1 MQFGDN
7 GPNLG
12 FGSPTWI
19 FTRQNV
25 SEGLGVGAAAV
36 GSAFTFGLWD
46 GGNASCD
53 ASFQVSRTLGGI
65 GRDALLSTVPV
76 DRLLNG
82 FAPDAAEMA
91 ANTLRFTEGTPVQ
104 MADGRVRPIQTVKT
118 GDLVQTKDPQTGK
131 IGAGK
136 VTKTSV
142 RQAPATVALKFST
155 GEVIEC
161 TPEHPFY
168 VDGVGFAPAGRLG
181 IGTSIVTRAGPVVQV
196 TKVERHDK
204 PATVYNF
211 TVEDS
216 HTYFVGTANG
226 GLWVHNDCWRL
237 QPNED
242 AVGPHSSFKYDDTGR
257 VIHYETYKPNDHVEA
272 GWITEKRFDGVG
284 RSHFDKGSGE
294 YIDTPHV
301 HAPNKPN
308 GPLDNVRR
316 PGVEEYPHGY

>member
-25 SEGLGVGAAAV
+25 SERLGVGAAAV

-168 VDGVGFAPAGRLG
+168 VEGVGFTPAGQLG
-181 IGTSIVTRAGPVVQV
+181 IGTSIVTRAGPAVQV
-196 TKVERHDK
+196 TKVERQDA
-204 PATVYNF
+204 PVTVYNF
-211 TVEDS
+211 TVQDG
-216 HTYFVGTANG
+216 HTYFVGTVNG
-226 GLWVHNDCWRL
+226 GLWVHNDCGLTTVLGHLEDTAVAKNWPNHNVLNISDWTLEKNMQWL
-237 QPNED
+237 QSAIDRGDSLYLASEPRP
-242 AVGPHSSFKYDDTGR
+242 GPSVFR
-257 VIHYETYKPNDHVEA
+257 QEL
-272 GWITEKRFDGVG
+272 
-284 RSHFDKGSGE
+284 E
-294 YIDTPHV
+294 YLQERGFVRQGDYM
-301 HAPNKPN
+301 
-308 GPLDNVRR
+308 VRR
-316 PGVEEYPHGY
+316 